1 MSVMA
6 LVEGGIP
13 CCKARCKVP
22 VGGGEKVGVEEKE
35 KEVSSREGG
44 AFCKAR

>member
-1 MSVMA
+1 VREA
-6 LVEGGIP
+6 YHGARRGDKVRVGEG
-13 CCKARCKVP
+13 V
-22 VGGGEKVGVEEKE
+22 KVGVEEKG